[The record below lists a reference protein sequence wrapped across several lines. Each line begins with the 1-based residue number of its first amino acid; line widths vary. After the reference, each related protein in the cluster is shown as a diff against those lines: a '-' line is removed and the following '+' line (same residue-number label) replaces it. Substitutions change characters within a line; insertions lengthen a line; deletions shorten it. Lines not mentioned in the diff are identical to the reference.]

1 MNFEYFI
8 GIDCSKETLDYALV
22 TSSGEILAQG
32 KLDNKLSVVKAFF
45 QKEIAKLDVKLDKLL
60 VCVETTGIYT
70 NHLKVVATDQDFFL
84 WCQDALEVKLR
95 SGRQKGKTDALDA
108 VMIANYAMRYVDQ
121 AQRFVMPEQVV
132 LQIKEVSRQRSRLL
146 QDISAWKVRLGES
159 KKFSIAKGVAAVDRI
174 LSKHIK
180 EGDKAIKEI
189 DIILTKLI
197 KADEKTKRKY
207 KITLSN
213 PGFGAKNTITVMAE
227 TGMFDDTPNGKACAS
242 YAGLTPNQYE
252 SGTSVKRSARTSKA
266 CNKRLKT
273 AIHLGAMSL
282 IKHDNIYQQ
291 LYNRLRERGRKHLQA
306 VNAVRNKMVTVLYA
320 CLRDDVM
327 YQKNLHKRL
336 DLP

>member
-8 GIDCSKETLDYALV
+8 GIDCSKL
-22 TSSGEILAQG
+22 
-32 KLDNKLSVVKAFF
+32 FF
-45 QKEIAKLDVKLDKLL
+45 RKELTKYDVDLNTLL

-70 NHLKVVATDQDFFL
+70 NHLKVVATDQGFFL

-108 VMIANYAMRYVDQ
+108 IMIANYAMRYVDQ
-121 AQRFVMPEQVV
+121 AQRFVMPEQAV

-146 QDISAWKVRLGES
+146 EDITAWKVRLEES
-159 KKFSIAKGVAAVDRI
+159 KKFSLTKSVSAVDRI

-180 EGDKAIKEI
+180 EGQQAVKEI
-189 DIILTKLI
+189 DTILTQLI
-197 KADEKTKRKY
+197 KTDQKTKRKY
-207 KITLSN
+207 EIARST
-213 PGFGAKNTITVMAE
+213 PGFGPKNTITVMAE

-242 YAGLTPNQYE
+242 YAGLTPNEYE
-252 SGTSVKRSARTSKA
+252 SGTSIKRNARTSKA

-282 IKHDNIYQQ
+282 IKHDNIYSQ
-291 LYNRLRERGRKHLQA
+291 LYKRLRERGRKHLQA

-320 CLRDDVM
+320 CLRDDTM